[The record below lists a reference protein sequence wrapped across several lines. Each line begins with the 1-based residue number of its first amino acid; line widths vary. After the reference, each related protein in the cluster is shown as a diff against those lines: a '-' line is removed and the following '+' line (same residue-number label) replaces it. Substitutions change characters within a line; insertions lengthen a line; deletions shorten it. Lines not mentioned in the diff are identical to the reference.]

1 MPQQLSPLNQPRT
14 ESQPEITCAYLT
26 SAVFR
31 LQKFPKCSKRNHE
44 ESSLKHFS
52 MREGKFEL
60 IVASVSDSFL
70 GLQSYDERCINDKN
84 YAVAIPGK
92 EYCVKVNIYRDQ
104 NGNFTPSRLRI
115 GLYVDGND
123 VQYWKRIDLTKAN
136 LLPTASNSPVS
147 ATFWGFK
154 KNVTDIRSF
163 QFATP
168 KISTAAESSSSAQS
182 DTKCLGQIHAVIYEA
197 MVFGGTF
204 ENKNGIHGV
213 PEDCSLPEN
222 KKFWQQPSLSTSAG
236 RKIPD
241 KIEQFDPLEK
251 WVNIGPLSDPLHAMT
266 LFYHTESTLNCI
278 EALSVLN
285 ENSNSG
291 IKRPANFGQCQDSDK
306 NRNRTAN
313 EAWDLTEDDNDTLV
327 INSDVTEQRPAEE
340 CIPIACPI
348 HDDNTT
354 LPITPAESNI
364 EEANLKYEDEEGE
377 ILFVVRPPPLIEVI
391 DISEEGAE

>member
-1 MPQQLSPLNQPRT
+1 
-14 ESQPEITCAYLT
+14 
-26 SAVFR
+26 
-31 LQKFPKCSKRNHE
+31 
-44 ESSLKHFS
+44 

-70 GLQSYDERCINDKN
+70 GLQNYDERCINEKN

-136 LLPTASNSPVS
+136 LLPTASDSPVS

-163 QFATP
+163 QFAKP
-168 KISTAAESSSSAQS
+168 KISTAAESSSSSQS

-204 ENKNGIHGV
+204 ENKNGVHGV

-291 IKRPANFGQCQDSDK
+291 TKRPADSSEDEESNK
-306 NRNRTAN
+306 NRNRTAH
-313 EAWDLTEDDNDTLV
+313 EAWDLTEDDND
-327 INSDVTEQRPAEE
+327 NSAVNPDASEELSADVS
-340 CIPIACPI
+340 IPIACSAAVDDVIPEVPI
-348 HDDNTT
+348 NPVEVEVPE
-354 LPITPAESNI
+354 LK
-364 EEANLKYEDEEGE
+364 LKYEDEEEE

-391 DISEEGAE
+391 DISEDGAE